1 MAFKFITYFLFLFG
15 VSIFFSSSFC
25 RASDTI
31 SAGQSLFPNQTIIS
45 KEGKFEL
52 GFFSPG
58 TSTNFYI
65 GIWYKNIP
73 VTTVV
78 WVLNR
83 NHPIPQSLYYNS
95 QLEVANGTLLLRSG
109 LNMIF
114 SYKQTNNATEAVILD
129 TGNFIIRN
137 ASGVQWQSFEHP
149 TDTWLPGAKLGYRW
163 FSDINV
169 KLVSWRNPNDPA
181 SGSFSL
187 GMGSDGN
194 SDLSIRKGNGTLWSS
209 GPWQGGTFQSLDL
222 NYPYN
227 FTYLARDLDVYVTY
241 NNKSV
246 LSRILIN
253 HRGRMELFQWLEV
266 RRAWDLFM
274 VKPYSCGAYA
284 MCGPNTMC
292 DTDPSPACRCLS
304 GFKPL
309 VEVDWDSSDFSS
321 GCVRRRPFHCTD
333 KVGYIKVTTSRL
345 PESQESVELP
355 NNVCELQCSK
365 TCSCTAYAYGSG
377 GKCILLEGD
386 FLDLETPTNNSAGVD
401 LHVKVKQKGNRKV
414 LLLELVLPI
423 PAALLLLS
431 CFGFCYVG
439 PKLINRKSKD
449 THQNLLLLDLDSNG
463 AEYKK
468 VVQVGNTHGEDKN
481 DKYELPIFSF
491 SSIVA
496 STNNF
501 SVENKL
507 GEGGFGP
514 VYKGLLLNG
523 LFVAVK
529 RLSKR
534 SGQGLEEFKN
544 ETEVIAKLQHRNLVR
559 ILGCCIENNEM
570 ILVYEYM
577 PNNSLDFF
585 IFEPTSGVVLEWAK
599 RVEIIEGIAQG
610 LLYLHHYSRLRIVHR
625 DLKASNILLDAEM
638 NPKISDFGMARIF
651 GGNSMQANT
660 ERIVGTYGYM
670 SPEYAMEGLFSVK
683 SDVFAF
689 GVLMLEIISGK
700 KNTGF
705 YGSEYLSLLGYTWNA
720 WIHGR
725 ALEVFDPSL
734 EMAASSSA
742 ALRYIK
748 IGLLCVQENPAD
760 RPLMSDVVGMLSNED
775 AEAPSPLNPAF
786 TVTRSS
792 NKVQICSVNGL
803 TLSHVEAR

>member
-1 MAFKFITYFLFLFG
+1 M
-15 VSIFFSSSFC
+15 
-25 RASDTI
+25 
-31 SAGQSLFPNQTIIS
+31 
-45 KEGKFEL
+45 
-52 GFFSPG
+52 G
-58 TSTNFYI
+58 T
-65 GIWYKNIP
+65 
-73 VTTVV
+73 
-78 WVLNR
+78 
-83 NHPIPQSLYYNS
+83 
-95 QLEVANGTLLLRSG
+95 NGS
-109 LNMIF
+109 
-114 SYKQTNNATEAVILD
+114 
-129 TGNFIIRN
+129 
-137 ASGVQWQSFEHP
+137 
-149 TDTWLPGAKLGYRW
+149 
-163 FSDINV
+163 
-169 KLVSWRNPNDPA
+169 
-181 SGSFSL
+181 
-187 GMGSDGN
+187 
-194 SDLSIRKGNGTLWSS
+194 SDLSIRKGEKILWSS

-227 FTYLARDLDVYVTY
+227 ITYLARDGDVSVTY
-241 NNKSV
+241 NNNNKSV

-266 RRAWDLFM
+266 RQTWDLLI

-304 GFKPL
+304 GFKPR
-309 VEVDWDSSDFSS
+309 VEVDWDFSS
-321 GCVRRRPFHCTD
+321 GCVRKRPFHCTD

-365 TCSCTAYAYGSG
+365 KCSCTAYAYGSG
-377 GKCILLEGD
+377 GKCILLKED

-401 LHVKVKQKGNRKV
+401 LHVKVKQKGKSRV

-423 PAALLLLS
+423 TAALLSS
-431 CFGFCYVG
+431 CFGFCYAR
-439 PKLINRKSKD
+439 PKLTNWRSKD
-449 THQNLLLLDLDSNG
+449 THQNLLLLNLD
-463 AEYKK
+463 
-468 VVQVGNTHGEDKN
+468 THGEEKN

-501 SVENKL
+501 SMENKL

-514 VYKGLLLNG
+514 VYKGELMNG

-534 SGQGLEEFKN
+534 SGQGLEEFRN

-559 ILGCCIENNEM
+559 ILGCCVENNEM

-585 IFEPTSGVVLEWAK
+585 IFEPTSGGLLEWAK
-599 RVEIIEGIAQG
+599 RVQIIEGIAQG

-651 GGNSMQANT
+651 GGNNMQANT

-689 GVLMLEIISGK
+689 GILMLEIISGK

-725 ALEVFDPSL
+725 AVEVVDPSL
-734 EMAASSSA
+734 ERPASSSA
-742 ALRYIK
+742 VLRYIK

-760 RPLMSDVVGMLSNED
+760 RPLMSDVVGMLSSED
-775 AEAPSPLNPAF
+775 AEMPSPLNPAF

-792 NKVQICSVNGL
+792 NKVQICSANGL

>member
-1 MAFKFITYFLFLFG
+1 M
-15 VSIFFSSSFC
+15 V
-25 RASDTI
+25 
-31 SAGQSLFPNQTIIS
+31 
-45 KEGKFEL
+45 
-52 GFFSPG
+52 
-58 TSTNFYI
+58 
-65 GIWYKNIP
+65 
-73 VTTVV
+73 
-78 WVLNR
+78 
-83 NHPIPQSLYYNS
+83 
-95 QLEVANGTLLLRSG
+95 
-109 LNMIF
+109 
-114 SYKQTNNATEAVILD
+114 
-129 TGNFIIRN
+129 
-137 ASGVQWQSFEHP
+137 
-149 TDTWLPGAKLGYRW
+149 
-163 FSDINV
+163 
-169 KLVSWRNPNDPA
+169 
-181 SGSFSL
+181 
-187 GMGSDGN
+187 
-194 SDLSIRKGNGTLWSS
+194 
-209 GPWQGGTFQSLDL
+209 
-222 NYPYN
+222 
-227 FTYLARDLDVYVTY
+227 
-241 NNKSV
+241 
-246 LSRILIN
+246 
-253 HRGRMELFQWLEV
+253 LFQWVEAMQ
-266 RRAWDLFM
+266 AWDLLM
-274 VKPYSCGAYA
+274 VRTYSCRAYA
-284 MCGPNTMC
+284 MCGPNTLC
-292 DTDPSPACRCLS
+292 NTDPSPACRCLS
-304 GFKPL
+304 GFKPR

-321 GCVRRRPFHCTD
+321 GCVRRIPFHCTD
-333 KVGYIKVTTSRL
+333 KVGYIKATTSRL

-355 NNVCELQCSK
+355 NNVCEFQCSK
-365 TCSCTAYAYGSG
+365 KCSCTAYAYGSG
-377 GKCILLEGD
+377 GRCILLEGD
-386 FLDLETPTNNSAGVD
+386 ILDLEIPTNNSAGVVD
-401 LHVKVKQKGNRKV
+401 LYVKVKPKGKRKV

-423 PAALLLLS
+423 TAALLLLS
-431 CFGFCYVG
+431 CFGFCYAR
-439 PKLINRKSKD
+439 PKLTNRRSKD
-449 THQNLLLLDLDSNG
+449 THQNLLLLDLDTNG
-463 AEYKK
+463 VEYKK
-468 VVQVGNTHGEDKN
+468 EAQAGNIHGEEKN
-481 DKYELPIFSF
+481 DRYELPIFSF

-514 VYKGLLLNG
+514 VYKGELLNG

-534 SGQGLEEFKN
+534 SGQGLKEFKN

-559 ILGCCIENNEM
+559 ILGCCIENDEM

-651 GGNSMQANT
+651 GGNDMQANT

-725 ALEVFDPSL
+725 AVEVFDSLL

-760 RPLMSDVVGMLSNED
+760 RPLMSDVVVMLNNED
-775 AEAPSPLNPAF
+775 AETPSPLNPAF

-792 NKVQICSVNGL
+792 NKKVQICSVNGL